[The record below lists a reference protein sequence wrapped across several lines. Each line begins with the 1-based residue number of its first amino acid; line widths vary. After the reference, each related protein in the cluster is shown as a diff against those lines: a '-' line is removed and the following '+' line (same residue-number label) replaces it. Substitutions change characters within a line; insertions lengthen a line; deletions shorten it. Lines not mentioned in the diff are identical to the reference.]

1 MLSTPLF
8 FLALLEVLGSE
19 GSTIS
24 WQILSLPDKLAN
36 SEALIINIQDRE
48 TLYTFGG
55 ENSPSQVSSAV
66 RYAVLSSDGAP
77 EKWQAA
83 SSLPIPLRN
92 HNVIL
97 FKNLVFVIGGKTN
110 PGVFPGNLSYSNR
123 VYCGLID
130 ESGSISWEKNY
141 SLLPNALGWLVF
153 HASVAST
160 EKIYVIGGWRTGGNS
175 KDVWSMVPGDD
186 CTDNINWNPE
196 EQLNFGVS
204 NHSATIATLE
214 SGEQVIYVV
223 GGYQD
228 PLLSNS
234 VQAAKIDLDG
244 NLGKWE
250 TISVLED
257 MPGVQRHKVI
267 TTEGFIYVIGG
278 SPSLKIDN
286 SLNTIFRAKIDQNG
300 DLGPW
305 ENLNNL
311 PYSVH
316 SHAVAVSNSGQIYI
330 VGGDADQD
338 DFYQELLY
346 SPLVWFTKHAEPEV
360 EVFAGDEITY
370 TINFTNNGLR
380 PLTNLIITDEI
391 PTNTILIRPEYE
403 PDTRILTR
411 VIPTLGLNET
421 GSISFTV
428 QVVPPL
434 TAVPPALST
443 ATPTPTVPSI
453 NSGLTCSTG
462 WSGGGGTPR
471 PTCTPTATP
480 IPVETTPT
488 PSATSTPVTTR
499 IFGLTPIPVINQ
511 AWMCEAN
518 WCIQSNPVFNAPYHF
533 YLPIVLR

>member
-19 GSTIS
+19 GSTIF

-66 RYAVLSSDGAP
+66 RYTVLSSDGAP
-77 EKWQAA
+77 EKWQTA

-110 PGVFPGNLSYSNR
+110 PGVFPGNVSYSNR

-160 EKIYVIGGWRTGGNS
+160 EKVYVIGGWRKGDNS

-186 CTDNINWNPE
+186 CTDIINWKLE

-257 MPGVQRHKVI
+257 VPGVQRHKVI
-267 TTEGFIYVIGG
+267 TTEDYVYVIGG
-278 SPSLKIDN
+278 STSLTIDN

-300 DLGPW
+300 DLGSW
-305 ENLNNL
+305 ENLNDL

-330 VGGDADQD
+330 VGGDADKD
-338 DFYQELLY
+338 DFHQELLY
-346 SPLVWFTKHAEPEV
+346 SPLVWFTKQAEPEG
-360 EVFAGDEITY
+360 EVFAGDQITY
-370 TINFTNNGLR
+370 TIYYTSNGLR
-380 PLTNLIITDEI
+380 PLTNLIISDEI
-391 PTNTILIRPEYE
+391 PANTYVIRPEYL
-403 PDTRILTR
+403 PDTRVLTWT
-411 VIPTLGLNET
+411 VPFLDINQS
-421 GSISFTV
+421 GSTSFTV

-443 ATPTPTVPSI
+443 PTPIPTIPGI
-453 NSGLTCSTG
+453 NSGLTCSNG
-462 WSGGGGTPR
+462 WPGGGGTPR
-471 PTCTPTATP
+471 PTCTPTITP
-480 IPVETTPT
+480 IPGATTPAPSPT
-488 PSATSTPVTTR
+488 PRPVTTR

-511 AWMCEAN
+511 AWMCEAD
-518 WCIQSNPVFNAPYHF
+518 WCTASNLVFNAPYHF
-533 YLPIVLR
+533 YLPIVSR